1 MDFLFMVLR
10 IALGVYV
17 GLTLLV
23 FLMQARYLYYPE
35 REISADPSQVN
46 LAYRDVMLDTADGE
60 KIAAWFVPAAHEG
73 EAASLLFFHGNAG
86 NIGDRLGSI
95 QTFHE
100 LGLNVLIID
109 YRGYGRS
116 SGKPTEKGTR
126 LDAEAAWTYLTGE
139 LAIPPERIIIFGRSL
154 GGGVAVSLAASHQP
168 ALLVVES
175 SFTSTMDMGQ
185 RMFPLLPV
193 RLLSRHRYDSV
204 KTLKSVHCPVL
215 VAHGPD
221 DATIPFAHGR
231 RLHAAANE
239 PKQFVTL
246 QGGHNEGGMDSDRAY
261 QRLLSEWVVR
271 YCQES
276 NKE

>member
-60 KIAAWFVPAAHEG
+60 KIAAWFVPAAHEA

-193 RLLSRHRYDSV
+193 RLLCRHRYDSV

-215 VAHGPD
+215 LAHGPD

-261 QRLLSEWVVR
+261 QRLLSEWVAE
-271 YCQES
+271 YCRVSKAE
-276 NKE
+276 